1 VPTVRL
7 PLVDDRTPHRC
18 AGPVAG
24 LAASLACAGARKPG
38 MKIELFMLKP
48 RAFDTAVAMDG

>member
-38 MKIELFMLKP
+38 MKIELSMLKP
-48 RAFDTAVAMDG
+48 SAFDTAVAMDG